1 MSTDRPTKLPIDVS
15 RHLAARSA
23 MAKLRERVLV
33 TRETFGAS
41 GHTARVLVDG
51 EYYDVDDRELS
62 RLRAGASPADLE
74 LHPVGGTD

>member
-1 MSTDRPTKLPIDVS
+1 MSADRPRSLPIDVS
-15 RHLAARSA
+15 RHLAAHSA
-23 MAKLRERVLV
+23 MAKLRGRVLV
-33 TRETFGAS
+33 TRETFGAA
-41 GHTARVLVDG
+41 GHTARVLVEG